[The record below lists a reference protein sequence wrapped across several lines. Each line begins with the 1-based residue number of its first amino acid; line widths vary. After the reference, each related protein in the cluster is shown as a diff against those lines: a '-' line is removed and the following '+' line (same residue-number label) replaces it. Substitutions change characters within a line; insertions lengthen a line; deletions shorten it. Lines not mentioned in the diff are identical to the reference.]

1 MARLLFRLA
10 NVPESEAEDIRQLLE
25 ENQILFYQTE
35 AGRWQLGVDAI
46 WVTDED
52 TYVAARELIN
62 QYQQGLQRDINEQI
76 ENQQYQSLGFWQ
88 GIYYGFKERPGAML
102 ITVISILIVLMF
114 VLMPFFSVF

>member
-10 NVPESEAEDIRQLLE
+10 NVPETEAEEIRQLLE

-52 TYVAARELIN
+52 TYVEARELIN

-76 ENQQYQSLGFWQ
+76 ENQQYRSLSFWQ
-88 GIYYGFKERPGAML
+88 GIFYGFKERPGAML
-102 ITVISILIVLMF
+102 ITVVSILIVLMF
-114 VLMPFFSVF
+114 VLVPFFSVF